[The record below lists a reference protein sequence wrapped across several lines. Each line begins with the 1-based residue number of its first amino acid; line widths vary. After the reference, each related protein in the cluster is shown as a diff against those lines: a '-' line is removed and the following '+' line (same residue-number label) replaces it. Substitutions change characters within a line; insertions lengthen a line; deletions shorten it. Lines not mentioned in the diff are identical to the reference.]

1 MEINEVRIKY
11 TCILLT
17 LILFISG
24 CVTTNKPI
32 VKEVVNN
39 ESLSNKKEINKLKS
53 KLLDFEN
60 KLLDLESLI
69 KKEQSEKII
78 EKLDV
83 VSNVDIR
90 FEYQKAFDLI
100 KVGEYLA
107 AEESLSIFIDLYSD
121 TGFIDDAIYWLGES
135 FYSQKKYN
143 KALKEFQKIT
153 KEFPNSEKLV
163 EAILKTGFT
172 QFELGDVEKSIKTL
186 NQLIKS
192 YPDSS
197 SSRLAKEKLNSI
209 K

>member
-1 MEINEVRIKY
+1 MEINEVCIKY

-17 LILFISG
+17 LMLFISG

-83 VSNVDIR
+83 VSNEDIR

-153 KEFPNSEKLV
+153 KEYPNSEKLV

-172 QFELGDVEKSIKTL
+172 QFELGDIEKSIKTL

>member
-1 MEINEVRIKY
+1 MEMNEVYKKY
-11 TCILLT
+11 TFILLT
-17 LILFISG
+17 VLLFITG

-60 KLLDLESLI
+60 KLIDLESLI
-69 KKEQSEKII
+69 KKEQNEQII
-78 EKLDV
+78 EELDV
-83 VSNVDIR
+83 LSSEEIR

-143 KALKEFQKIT
+143 KALKEFEKIM
-153 KEFPNSEKLV
+153 KHHPNSEKLV

-172 QFELGDVEKSIKTL
+172 QFELGDIEKSIKTL

>member
-1 MEINEVRIKY
+1 MEINEMYIKY

-17 LILFISG
+17 LMLFISG

-32 VKEVVNN
+32 VKEVLNN

-83 VSNVDIR
+83 VSNEDIR

-135 FYSQKKYN
+135 FYAQKKYN
-143 KALKEFQKIT
+143 KALKEFKKIT
-153 KEFPNSEKLV
+153 KEYPNSEKLV

>member
-1 MEINEVRIKY
+1 MEINEVCIKY

-17 LILFISG
+17 LMLFISG

-83 VSNVDIR
+83 VSNEDIR

-135 FYSQKKYN
+135 FYAQKKYN

-153 KEFPNSEKLV
+153 KEYPNSEKLV